1 VPLTE
6 VRVNAS
12 WQRPLLINAE
22 KVKSFAN
29 LMETGREFDPIQV
42 IVTKDGCYEVRDGHH
57 RFMAS
62 QQCSFTQIPVESS
75 KCLQCLSNRSWSRFE
90 LTLRLSPNWF
100 TELSPVRRVYY
111 G

>member
-1 VPLTE
+1 MSAYRSKGGKLMPLTQ

-22 KVKSFAN
+22 KVKCFAN

-42 IVTKDGCYEVRDGHH
+42 IVTQDGCYEVRDGHH

-62 QQCSFTQIPVESS
+62 QQCSFTQIPVEIIQMPSV
-75 KCLQCLSNRSWSRFE
+75 
-90 LTLRLSPNWF
+90 P
-100 TELSPVRRVYY
+100 
-111 G
+111 